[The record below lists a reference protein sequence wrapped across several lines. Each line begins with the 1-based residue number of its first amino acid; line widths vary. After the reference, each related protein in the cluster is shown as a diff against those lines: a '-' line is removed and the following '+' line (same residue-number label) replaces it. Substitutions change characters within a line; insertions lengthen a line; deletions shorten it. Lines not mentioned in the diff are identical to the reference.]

1 MGWLR
6 PERALR
12 RQSSMRRSVSLCST
26 LIPAVLA
33 VQACSSSD
41 GASSRP
47 VEMPI
52 PAVEVVQA
60 REGTVPLRERLT
72 GTVKAAGEIV
82 IYPQVNG
89 SITEVLAQNGDRV
102 SRGQPLVRIQAPGG
116 RAQVRSAQS
125 AVTAAEAELRQAQAR
140 AREIEA
146 EYERNRALGE
156 RGLVPRNT
164 VDSLRSQAEAARAA
178 VNSAAAQVKVAQAEA
193 SEQRELQSQ
202 TVVRAPINGRVG
214 ARNAE
219 VGMRVDAQTPL
230 FTIGRLDEMR
240 VEVPVAQE
248 IVSRLRPGQRA
259 ELRVGETGQPIA
271 ATVSRISP
279 FLDPGSFSAE
289 VEIDVPDGETSLISG
304 MFVTVD
310 VYYGEGAPTTLVPA
324 SALYEDP
331 AGGERGVFVAATPP
345 VQPPPDNLQDVEPSA
360 IQFRPVR
367 VGAEAGQTVG
377 VEGVRPGEWV
387 VVVGQHLLA
396 EQTSEGVAQGRAR
409 PLSWEQVLAL
419 QQLQRE
425 DLLNEFLDRQRRS
438 GGPQ

>member
-146 EYERNRALGE
+146 EYERNRALG
-156 RGLVPRNT
+156 
-164 VDSLRSQAEAARAA
+164 EAARAA